1 MKKFILSFLLFSFS
15 LVSYAQREIVPVN
28 WEEIKKV
35 VAESP
40 DSVKT
45 LVTRTIQKDTTLS
58 IHEFILAFYG
68 QSIISKGK
76 ESELVF
82 DCLGLFSRGD
92 YKEALL
98 KAREALAINP
108 LSIKALEVAGMSIL
122 ILIKSGDPSYSADE
136 ANDYYVRESALL
148 YTISRTGDGSK
159 EHPFYVTSLPD
170 EYVFMTSGLGVK
182 KIIGQACQA
191 SCDSRYDIFTLGE
204 KSKNYSKKEV
214 WFDVSRHFEYLL
226 ERFVESEKKK

>member
-82 DCLGLFSRGD
+82 DCLGLFSGGD

-182 KIIGQACQA
+182 KIIGQ
-191 SCDSRYDIFTLGE
+191 SSYDFRYDIFTLGK

-214 WFDVSRHFEYLL
+214 WFDVSRHFEYLH
-226 ERFVESEKKK
+226 ERFVESEKNQ

>member
-1 MKKFILSFLLFSFS
+1 M
-15 LVSYAQREIVPVN
+15 N

-148 YTISRTGDGSK
+148 YTISRTGDGS
-159 EHPFYVTSLPD
+159 
-170 EYVFMTSGLGVK
+170 SGLGVK
-182 KIIGQACQA
+182 KIIGQF

-226 ERFVESEKKK
+226 ERFVESEKNK